1 MSPCTFLNNTH
12 SLSDENYFL
21 NFKSLCIWGFGKNNN
36 GKTKPNVVFFQNLL
50 SVCIQSYR
58 QMNEIMH
65 M

>member
-12 SLSDENYFL
+12 YLSDENYFL
-21 NFKSLCIWGFGKNNN
+21 NFKSLWGFGKNNN